1 MSAALSRY
9 ANAGQPIGHAGPD
22 APIHADERIALADL
36 PRFAD
41 SPQAAADGFRAM
53 LLQRDA
59 DALRRQ
65 HRIVIDALR
74 TIALGDDDSAQIA
87 RKALKRA
94 AFV

>member
-1 MSAALSRY
+1 MNTAALARY
-9 ANAGQPIGHAGPD
+9 ANAGPD
-22 APIHADERIALADL
+22 APIHADERVALADL
-36 PRFAD
+36 PRLAD

-65 HRIVIDALR
+65 HRIFIDALR

-87 RKALKRA
+87 RKALRCA
-94 AFV
+94 AFA